1 MLALDRGSAMW
12 VDRGV
17 SAPRDHRDHDDF
29 VNCQC
34 AGGAPKNFLR
44 ACLLLLLSERPG
56 HGYDLVERLRDFG
69 IEKEPG
75 GVYRALRALERE
87 GLLYSA
93 WETSSAGPARRGYEL
108 TWEGE
113 ETLAEWSATLA
124 TTRRLLDH
132 YLGRFEDA
140 KKVRS

>member
-1 MLALDRGSAMW
+1 MW
-12 VDRGV
+12 VDRTV
-17 SAPRDHRDHDDF
+17 SSSEGQHEDF
-29 VNCQC
+29 VNCLC
-34 AGGAPKNFLR
+34 TGGAPKNFLR
-44 ACLLLLLSERPG
+44 ACLLLLLKEQPG

-75 GVYRALRALERE
+75 GVYRVLRALERE

-93 WETSSAGPARRGYEL
+93 WETSSTGPARRGYEL

-113 ETLAEWSATLA
+113 EMLAEWSETLA

-132 YLGRFEDA
+132 YLSRYHKA
-140 KKVRS
+140 PQVRS